1 MRITGILSQK
11 NESAEDVGDSAK
23 YIVEESGCDIPDIAL
38 DHTHRIGKNDP
49 SGKNVRLITVR
60 ITTFRHRTVFYRARK
75 NLSKNGVH
83 LDLTQPAQRCRKDIV
98 KTSYFWLQRRLRL
111 V

>member
-1 MRITGILSQK
+1 MIYQILHWTT
-11 NESAEDVGDSAK
+11 
-23 YIVEESGCDIPDIAL
+23 
-38 DHTHRIGKNDP
+38 HTELRIGKNDP

-83 LDLTQPAQRCRKDIV
+83 LDLTQPAQRRRKDIV
-98 KTSYFWLQRRLRL
+98 KTSYFWPQRRLRL